1 MKIANLLA
9 PDRVIAGFQPADKA
23 QLLGELSRRAG
34 ALLQLPPQSILQ
46 PLQARETLGSTG
58 LGRSFALPHAS
69 VEGIGALFGLFM
81 RLDRPI
87 DFQAI
92 DDKPI
97 DLVFVL
103 LFPAAVAGERIAAL
117 AAISRKFRDEAFV
130 ARLRKTK
137 TTPALYHLLVADKSD
152 P

>member
-1 MKIANLLA
+1 MKIADLLT
-9 PDRVIAGFQPADKA
+9 PDRVVAGFQPGDKA
-23 QLLGELSRRAG
+23 QLLGDLSRRA
-34 ALLQLPPQSILQ
+34 AARLNLPPSSVLQS
-46 PLQARETLGSTG
+46 LQARENLGSTG
-58 LGRSFALPHAS
+58 LGRGFALPHAS
-69 VEGIGALFGLFM
+69 VEGLGALFGLFM

-137 TTPALYHLLVADKSD
+137 TAPALYHLLVADRSD